1 MSRPRTPINTYGRL
15 KVELIAP
22 GRWRARTRYR
32 FDDGTLRQVERWG
45 DTRTKAELAL
55 RKALV
60 TITASAAVE
69 VRREMRLSVLADRFL
84 QSKANLAPRSV
95 DTYRQTIE
103 HHIKPNIGEL
113 AISEATTERLQRF
126 VTRVQL
132 ENGPG
137 AAKAC
142 RAVLSGMMGL
152 AARSDAI
159 RGNPVRDLAPLSRR
173 GKGATAVPLE
183 RLPEL
188 VAKVRADAQ
197 LQKLDLA
204 DVLEFLI
211 GTGCRVGEVCAIRWD
226 VVDLE
231 NGTVSIQANVVR
243 ARGRGVILQDH
254 PKTAAG
260 VRVIALPPSL
270 VELLRRR
277 RAEATDR
284 GRGDDLVFPTVLGNL
299 RDPRNT
305 SRDWTLAR
313 DRLGFPGI
321 TTHSFRKSVA
331 TALDQAGLSARAIAE
346 YLGHENPSIT
356 QDVYMAKN
364 TGGKRAAKALGSV
377 LGEPAKRRRSN
388 PQTPL
393 WT

>member
-1 MSRPRTPINTYGRL
+1 MGRPRTPINTYGRL
-15 KVELIAP
+15 KVELMAP

-32 FDDGTLRQVERWG
+32 FEDGGLRQVERYG
-45 DTRTKAELAL
+45 DTRAQAERNL

-69 VRREMRLSVLADRFL
+69 VRREMRLGVLADRFL
-84 QSKANLAPRSV
+84 QSKADLAPRSI

-126 VTRVQL
+126 INRIQL
-132 ENGPG
+132 ESGVG
-137 AAKAC
+137 AAKSC

-152 AARSDAI
+152 AARSDAV

-173 GKGATAVPLE
+173 TRGATAVPLD

-188 VAKVRADAQ
+188 VAKVRTDEA
-197 LQKLDLA
+197 LQRLDLS
-204 DVLEFLI
+204 DVIEFLV
-211 GTGCRVGEVCAIRWD
+211 GTGCRVGEVCGLRWD
-226 VVDLE
+226 AVDLE
-231 NGTVSIQANVVR
+231 HGTVSIQANVVR
-243 ARGRGVILQDH
+243 ARGRGIILQDH

-260 VRVIALPPSL
+260 VRVIAVPAGL
-270 VELLRRR
+270 VQLLRRR
-277 RAEATDR
+277 FEVAVDS
-284 GRGDDLVFPTVLGNL
+284 GNGLDLVFPTNQGNL

-305 SRDWTLAR
+305 MRDWSLAR
-313 DRLGFPGI
+313 DRLGFPGVS
-321 TTHSFRKSVA
+321 THSFRKSVA

-356 QDVYMAKN
+356 QDVYMARN
-364 TGGKRAAKALGSV
+364 TGGKRAAKALGQI
-377 LGEPAKRRRSN
+377 LGTAPRRRGKN

-393 WT
+393 WL

>member
-1 MSRPRTPINTYGRL
+1 MGRPRTPINTYGRL
-15 KVELIAP
+15 NVELMTP

-32 FDDGTLRQVERWG
+32 FDDGALRQVERYG
-45 DTRTKAELAL
+45 NTRAQAERNL

-69 VRREMRLSVLADRFL
+69 VRREMRLGVLADRFL
-84 QSKANLAPRSV
+84 QSKADLAPRSI

-126 VTRVQL
+126 INRIQL
-132 ENGPG
+132 ESGVG
-137 AAKAC
+137 AAKSC

-152 AARSDAI
+152 AARSDAV

-173 GKGATAVPLE
+173 TRGATAVPLD

-188 VAKVRADAQ
+188 VAKVRADEG
-197 LQKLDLA
+197 LQRLDLS
-204 DVLEFLI
+204 DVIEFLV
-211 GTGCRVGEVCAIRWD
+211 GTGCRVGEVCGLRWD

-243 ARGRGVILQDH
+243 ARGRGIILQDH

-260 VRVIALPPSL
+260 VRVVAIPAGL
-270 VELLRRR
+270 VQLLRRR
-277 RAEATDR
+277 FEAAAES
-284 GRGDDLVFPTVLGNL
+284 GIGLDLVFPTNQGNL

-305 SRDWTLAR
+305 MRDWSLAR
-313 DRLGFPGI
+313 DRLGFPGVS
-321 TTHSFRKSVA
+321 THSFRKSVA

-364 TGGKRAAKALGSV
+364 TGGKRAAKALGQV
-377 LGEPAKRRRSN
+377 LGTEPRGRGKN

-393 WT
+393 WP